1 MTRHEIAALLPEILR
16 EADRPASPFRALLE
30 AMVGLADPVDREIDG
45 LDVQI
50 DPRRCR
56 DRMLGMLLGWLDLG
70 PVAAAVARHVRDPAL
85 RDARLRR
92 LALAAPAL
100 LPRRGTQ
107 AGLRDMLAAASGLE
121 ALQLCE
127 SRPGDGP
134 GLRPFHVVIEYPRPE
149 SPVRALIREVAE
161 LEKPAFVSFEIV
173 EFSATEDREEGT

>member
-30 AMVGLADPVDREIDG
+30 AMAGLADPVDREIDG
-45 LDVQI
+45 LDAQI

-70 PVAAAVARHVRDPAL
+70 PVAGAVARHVRDPAL

-107 AGLRDMLAAASGLE
+107 AGLRDMLAAASGLD
-121 ALQLCE
+121 ALRLRE
-127 SRPGDGP
+127 SLPGP
-134 GLRPFHVVIEYPRPE
+134 GFRPFHVVIEYPRPPR
-149 SPVRALIREVAE
+149 PVRALIRDVAE
-161 LEKPAFVSFEIV
+161 LEKPVFVSFEIV
-173 EFSATEDREEGT
+173 ELSAPEDSEEGA

>member
-30 AMVGLADPVDREIDG
+30 AMAGLADPVDREIDG
-45 LDVQI
+45 LDAQI

-70 PVAAAVARHVRDPAL
+70 PVAGAVARHVRDPAL

-107 AGLRDMLAAASGLE
+107 AGLRDMLAVASGLE
-121 ALQLCE
+121 ALRLRE
-127 SRPGDGP
+127 SLPGP
-134 GLRPFHVVIEYPRPE
+134 GFRAFHVVIEYSRPTR
-149 SPVRALIREVAE
+149 PARALIRDVAE
-161 LEKPAFVSFEIV
+161 LEKPVFVSFEIV
-173 EFSATEDREEGT
+173 ELSAPEDSEEGA

>member
-1 MTRHEIAALLPEILR
+1 MARHEIAALLPEILR

-30 AMVGLADPVDREIDG
+30 AMAGLADLVDREIDG
-45 LDVQI
+45 LDAQI

-70 PVAAAVARHVRDPAL
+70 PVAGAVARHVRDPAL

-121 ALQLCE
+121 ALRLRE
-127 SRPGDGP
+127 SLPGP
-134 GLRPFHVVIEYPRPE
+134 GFRPFHVVIEYPRRPR
-149 SPVRALIREVAE
+149 PVRALIRDVAE
-161 LEKPAFVSFEIV
+161 LEKPVFVSFEIV
-173 EFSATEDREEGT
+173 ELSAPEHSEEGA